1 MRFNEFKVLLE
12 APDNVV
18 IIGDSI
24 AVGLGGTE
32 PYAKGGISTVEV
44 LRRVNAFIQTGKAKG
59 ATVILSSGASNSA
72 PIELEGGIKKPGNGG
87 MSPVAEQLRAL
98 KAAGATV
105 ALVGTGSKKSIAFPG
120 TSWTG
125 GKKYIVDLTGVNEQL
140 ESMASATGAT
150 FLGPLED
157 YDTGLH
163 SSKGDGIHPYGGYQK
178 LKNAGLAVTPKKNQG
193 GMTAPPNM
201 KPGEDKMAHAGA
213 TMVLDVPNGNVN
225 PEVADIQ
232 KALLE
237 LGYKLPKH
245 GVDGVRGAETV
256 RAIKQFQRDNSL
268 EVDGDPGP
276 ETVGALNKLI
286 AKKNIKFAKSTSAD
300 VKARANN
307 REKADLNLA
316 YNSVTQGKIGK
327 LLDVVAKPESGGHY
341 DIMMGGTRNPK
352 ILSMTINELLAY
364 QKKYKAMGNETAAAG
379 RYQFMPKTLFNVAN
393 QLGLDRDKVVFDPAT
408 QDKCATVLLKEKGLD
423 QWLNGKMSDKQFMDG
438 LSQVWAGLPSPS
450 KGGASWYDKV
460 GSNKAG
466 MSLAAV
472 QQSFDAI
479 KST

>member
-1 MRFNEFKVLLE
+1 MRFAEFKLLE
-12 APDNVV
+12 ETNNVV

-24 AVGLGGTE
+24 AVGLGGSE

-72 PIELEGGIKKPGNGG
+72 PIELEGGVKKPGNGG
-87 MSPVAEQLRAL
+87 LSPVAEQLRAL
-98 KAAGATV
+98 KQAGATV
-105 ALVGTGSKKSIAFPG
+105 ALVGTGSKKSTAFPG

-140 ESMASATGAT
+140 ASMASATGAT

-157 YDTGLH
+157 YDQGLH
-163 SSKGDGIHPYGGYQK
+163 SGKGDGIHPFGGYQK
-178 LKNAGLAVTPKKNQG
+178 IKQAAMEVAPRKGQG
-193 GMTAPPNM
+193 TMPAAAPA
-201 KPGEDKMAHAGA
+201 KPGEDKMAQAGA
-213 TMVLDVPNGNVN
+213 TTILTVPNGNIN
-225 PEVADIQ
+225 PEIADIQ
-232 KALLE
+232 KTLLE
-237 LGYKLPKH
+237 LGYKLPKY

-256 RAIKQFQRDNSL
+256 RAIKQFQRDNGL

-286 AKKNIKFAKSTSAD
+286 AKNKIKIVKSTSAD
-300 VKARANN
+300 VKARSNN

-327 LLDVVAKPESGGHY
+327 LLDIVAKPESGGHY

-364 QKKYKAMGNETAAAG
+364 QQKYKAMGNETAAAG
-379 RYQFMPKTLFNVAN
+379 RYQFMPKTLANVAN

-423 QWLNGKMSDKQFMDG
+423 QWLAGKMSDKQFMDG

-450 KGGASWYDKV
+450 KGGASWYDKI

-466 MSLAAV
+466 MSIAAV
-472 QQSFDAI
+472 QQGFDEI